1 MSRKKHA
8 GGRPEDEQT
17 SRSLPKRRLPLAL
30 PKREPLM
37 PARPPSPTETE
48 NPYVIQIVEHIR
60 RVCAI
65 SKVPVFTLLEDWSG
79 LLEAALRLYADNA
92 RTYAITGHFIDDPP
106 EVKETYRRARER
118 YLKATETYPA
128 TYREM
133 QVAFSQTFALLLA
146 AAGPDLG
153 WYAAQAALSP
163 DVIGQAYLACLG
175 LGKNWWP
182 YFPPWP
188 AALEVARAAIP
199 NGEELACQV
208 LVQAHLAYREAR
220 PANYIHPEPGEL
232 FEQWFTEILPYC
244 EPIIVG
250 PNLIDSGVMML
261 ATAAQFPSWALKD
274 GLIMFYPKSGQPQ
287 LERLA
292 RINGMLYGLNG
303 YELEMIRAVQDIA
316 GSLQQ
321 PASPYPQP
329 TFYVPGAEPANLP
342 PSDETETTSPPV
354 TRPRQPIH
362 WVEPGEQT
370 FEQLFRKIRR

>member
-1 MSRKKHA
+1 MAREKQA
-8 GGRPEDEQT
+8 GRRPNQVP
-17 SRSLPKRRLPLAL
+17 LKRRLPLAL
-30 PKREPLM
+30 PKKEPLL
-37 PARPPSPTETE
+37 PAQPPSSREAE
-48 NPYVIQIVEHIR
+48 NPDVVQIIEHIR

-65 SKVPVFTLLEDWSG
+65 ASLPPFVVLEDWTG
-79 LLEAALRLYADNA
+79 MLEAALQLYADNA
-92 RTYAITGHFIDDPP
+92 RTYALTGHFIDDPP

-146 AAGPDLG
+146 AAGPDLS
-153 WYAAQAALSP
+153 WYAAQATLSP
-163 DVIGQAYLACLG
+163 DIIGQAYLACLG
-175 LGKNWWP
+175 LGKAWWP

-188 AALEVARAAIP
+188 AALKVARAAIP

-220 PANYIHPEPGEL
+220 PADYIHPEPGDL

-244 EPIIVG
+244 EPIIIG

-261 ATAAQFPSWALKD
+261 AAAAQFPPWALKD

-303 YELEMIRAVQDIA
+303 YELEMVRAVQDIA
-316 GSLQQ
+316 GSLQQQ

-329 TFYVPGAEPANLP
+329 TFYVPDAEPANLP
-342 PSDETETTSPPV
+342 PPDETETTPPPI

-370 FEQLFRKIRR
+370 FEQLFRRIRR